1 LAEYLEALKRPFTD
15 IKKLIIGMII
25 GIIPIINFMFSGY
38 LLKVAKSTMNRQREL
53 PEWSGWSDLFV
64 KGVLAYIIGIVYMI
78 PVAIIALIAVFT
90 GLLTLPTITDL
101 APLKIITWLF
111 GAGVAAIIL
120 VIISVIFALLSSV
133 AILSFADTEKFG
145 SAFEFGDIARKAFNG
160 QYIGGWLIT
169 MIISLVIG
177 FLLSWIPFVGI
188 IIAMYMLSVFIYT
201 SLAQIYNE
209 L

>member
-1 LAEYLEALKRPFTD
+1 
-15 IKKLIIGMII
+15 
-25 GIIPIINFMFSGY
+25 

>member
-1 LAEYLEALKRPFTD
+1 VAEYLEALKRPFTD
-15 IKKLIIGMII
+15 IKKLIIGMVI

-38 LLKVAKSTMNRQREL
+38 LLKVAKSTMNRQRDL

-64 KGVLAYIIGIVYMI
+64 KGALAYIIGIIYMI
-78 PVAIIALIAVFT
+78 PVGIIAGIAAFT
-90 GLLTLPTITDL
+90 GLLTLPTLADL
-101 APLKIITWLF
+101 APLKIFTWLF
-111 GAGVAAIIL
+111 GAGIAAIIM
-120 VIISVIFALLSSV
+120 IIVLVIFALLSSV

-177 FLLSWIPFVGI
+177 FLLSWIPVLGV
-188 IIAMYMLSVFIYT
+188 IIAMYVLSVFVYT
-201 SLAQIYNE
+201 SLAQIYTE